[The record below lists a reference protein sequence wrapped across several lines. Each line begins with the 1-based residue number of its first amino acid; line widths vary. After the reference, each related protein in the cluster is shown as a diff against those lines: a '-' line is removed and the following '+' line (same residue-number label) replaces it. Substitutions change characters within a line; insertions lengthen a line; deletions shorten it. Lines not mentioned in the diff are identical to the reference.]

1 MQFGFVDHLVD
12 VVARQPRGFV
22 GRTLCRKPI
31 GRMAGYHHALKAAPL
46 QVRDR
51 ILDVACGGGAFIQ
64 MALHSGCKAYAVDC
78 SKDMVDETIRQNAK
92 AVAEERLHVAIANV
106 DDLPFVDDSF
116 TKLFCF
122 NAFFFFPDPAK
133 AMCEMTRVLAP
144 GGKLVILTASPR
156 VERFARFTLGPVAS
170 RMRFD
175 TPEQLSKWADEA
187 GLIAGKT
194 CDSKGGNILLVAKK
208 PCATAN

>member
-1 MQFGFVDHLVD
+1 MPFAFVDHLVD

-22 GRTLCRKPI
+22 GRALCRKPI
-31 GRMAGYHHALKAAPL
+31 GHVVGYHHALKAAPL
-46 QVRDR
+46 QVKDR

-64 MALHSGCKAYAVDC
+64 MALHSGCTAYAVDY

-92 AVAEERLHVAIANV
+92 AVAEERLHVAVASV
-106 DDLPFVDDSF
+106 DDLPFVDNSF
-116 TKLFCF
+116 SKLFCF

-144 GGKLVILTASPR
+144 GGKLVILTALPKA
-156 VERFARFTLGPVAS
+156 ERFTRFALAPVAS

-175 TPEQLSKWADEA
+175 TPEQLSKWAEDA
-187 GLIAGKT
+187 GLVAGKI
-194 CDSKGGNILLVAKK
+194 CDSKGGKILLVAKK
-208 PCATAN
+208 PWDTAN